1 MESKTIHII
10 SFVLQ
15 SNMTHSVGIFVW
27 GLFLNLCYGL
37 PTGVCFLDNLKIFFI
52 FESNHGKTTPYFKN
66 SKSFESRDENQSQ
79 KCLCSCTCI
88 VDWANSSR
96 NFLINFAFLDLDG
109 NAEFY
114 PELRNNSMPDKIA
127 ELEHELELEL
137 ENELEIELK
146 LEVELAKLA
155 CKVFN
160 NIDCI
165 VKLIKALPLFW

>member
-1 MESKTIHII
+1 M
-10 SFVLQ
+10 
-15 SNMTHSVGIFVW
+15 
-27 GLFLNLCYGL
+27 
-37 PTGVCFLDNLKIFFI
+37 
-52 FESNHGKTTPYFKN
+52 
-66 SKSFESRDENQSQ
+66 
-79 KCLCSCTCI
+79 
-88 VDWANSSR
+88 
-96 NFLINFAFLDLDG
+96 DG